1 MKGKAFRPIVVPF
14 SDLGDRIGWLSSFL
28 PRRRTC
34 LFFVFL
40 PAGPSLFQRVVVPLG
55 ADRARET
62 FPYLGSE
69 RDRLCFAFSFPSLS
83 VESTIPKGLPAES
96 GESLRS

>member
-1 MKGKAFRPIVVPF
+1 MKGKAFRPIVVPFFEIGDRIGTLKKETKVKAFRPRVVPF

-40 PAGPSLFQRVVVPLG
+40 PAGPSLLS
-55 ADRARET
+55 
-62 FPYLGSE
+62 SE
-69 RDRLCFAFSFPSLS
+69 SRLCLFHRVPG
-83 VESTIPKGLPAES
+83 T
-96 GESLRS
+96 R